1 MKNNVKKATQRVA
14 ARANNASSSYVSIF
28 ENNEESASLPSV
40 GTLTSKNTKAKNF
53 TLLVDKVPY
62 LLKVAPF
69 SFNDE
74 TRFIVSVNGSED
86 YIFIWDPELLR
97 LRAIDDAG
105 NLPDTLEV
113 AINQQILAWMREN
126 S

>member
-1 MKNNVKKATQRVA
+1 MKNNVKKANQGVA
-14 ARANNASSSYVSIF
+14 ARANNATSSYVSIF
-28 ENNEESASLPSV
+28 ENNEESANLPSV

-74 TRFIVSVNGSED
+74 TRFNVSVNGSEG
-86 YIFIWDPELLR
+86 YIFTWDSELLR